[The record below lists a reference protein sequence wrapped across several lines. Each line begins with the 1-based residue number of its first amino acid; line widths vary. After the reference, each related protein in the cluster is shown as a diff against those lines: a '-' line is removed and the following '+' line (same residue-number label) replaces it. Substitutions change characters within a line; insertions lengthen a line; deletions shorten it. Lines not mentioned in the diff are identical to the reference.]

1 MRPDQRRTAEGIL
14 FTDQYQL
21 TMAQLYF
28 RQGLHE
34 KEAQFDHFFR
44 RYPNYGDHQAGYCVN
59 AGLASL
65 LDWMREARFGDE
77 EIDALRGQRSSSGAP
92 LFGTDFLNWLREH
105 GHFGA
110 VSLRAIPE
118 GRLVHPGVPLTIVRG
133 PLATAQL
140 LETALLNHLNY
151 QTLIATKAAR
161 IHQAARGQTVLE
173 FGLRRAQDRAAIA
186 GARAALIGGADFTSN
201 VGISHVLGFDPKG
214 THAHSMIQ
222 AFMALGGSELDAFTA
237 YAELYPDDCL
247 LLVDTINT
255 LESGVPNAIRVFEG
269 LRRKGHRPVGVR
281 LDSGDLAYLTVETAL
296 QLDAA
301 GFPETTIVL
310 SNSLDELTIWQI
322 LAQIRDEARQRGR
335 DPEPFLRR
343 LVFGVGTNLITSRGA
358 AALDGVY
365 KLVALRGATGWQPAI
380 KISETP
386 EKTPN
391 PGLKQAWRIYDRRD
405 RATADVLALEE
416 EALPSVGPLSLRHPT
431 DHTRYRTLEPNQIS
445 AVEVL
450 HVDYLRDGELAA
462 DLPPIATLRE
472 RRLADLDRLDVGVQR
487 LMNPHLYHISLTA
500 PLWELKQA
508 LIHAARS
515 GIKRSGPAA

>member
-1 MRPDQRRTAEGIL
+1 MRMKRSSTISSGAIPTMGIIRPGSASTPGWPGCWTGCARLALATRKLTPCARQRG
-14 FTDQYQL
+14 
-21 TMAQLYF
+21 
-28 RQGLHE
+28 
-34 KEAQFDHFFR
+34 
-44 RYPNYGDHQAGYCVN
+44 
-59 AGLASL
+59 
-65 LDWMREARFGDE
+65 
-77 EIDALRGQRSSSGAP
+77 SSGAP
-92 LFGTDFLNWLREH
+92 LFAADFLDWLREN

-110 VSLRAIPE
+110 ISLRAIPE

-133 PLATAQL
+133 PMVAAQL

-222 AFMALGGSELDAFTA
+222 AFMALGGSELDAFRA
-237 YAELYPDDCL
+237 YAEVYPDDCL

-255 LESGVPNAIRVFEG
+255 LESGVPNAIRVFAE

-301 GFPETTIVL
+301 GFTDAAIVL

-322 LAQIRDEARQRGR
+322 LAQIRDEARQRRR

-365 KLVALRGATGWQPAI
+365 KLVAVRGDDGWRPAI

-386 EKTPN
+386 EKTPIPVSN
-391 PGLKQAWRIYDRRD
+391 GPGA
-405 RATADVLALEE
+405 
-416 EALPSVGPLSLRHPT
+416 SM
-431 DHTRYRTLEPNQIS
+431 IS
-445 AVEVL
+445 AIAPRRTCWPWKMN
-450 HVDYLRDGELAA
+450 HLRKRSAWSCA
-462 DLPPIATLRE
+462 IPPTIPATVR
-472 RRLADLDRLDVGVQR
+472 
-487 LMNPHLYHISLTA
+487 ST
-500 PLWELKQA
+500 
-508 LIHAARS
+508 AARS
-515 GIKRSGPAA
+515 AS